1 MTDQRYWTLL
11 VLPFI
16 ILQVS
21 GRNARALRSSNSE
34 SVVFVAVKIVPE
46 YAALELAGVSAF
58 RDYI

>member
-1 MTDQRYWTLL
+1 MTDQCYWTLL

-16 ILQVS
+16 ILQVF

-46 YAALELAGVSAF
+46 DAALEVAG
-58 RDYI
+58 